1 MAIKLTK
8 KGTDNFCV
16 TITGNALSGKTTLA
30 GKQLKPLFLSTD
42 GKAAKQGYD
51 AIQFNT
57 VQLIKELPEFIK
69 SGEYQTIVFD
79 VIEEL
84 EEVCEKDV
92 KKKHNVDV
100 LTDEMQQEVVNY
112 YKAVINQLVN
122 NYNVVFLSRTAQT
135 KKEKIVADV
144 TSRGLG
150 YVLGRSTAVLHVND
164 SHEVTIENNMV
175 DIKANKNFIG
185 VDWKSEE

>member
-1 MAIKLTK
+1 MALELAK
-8 KGTDNFCV
+8 KGTKNFCI

-30 GKQLKPLFLSTD
+30 GKQEKALFLSTD

-51 AIQFNT
+51 AINFNS
-57 VQLIKELPEFIK
+57 VQIIKELPEFIK
-69 SGEYQTIVFD
+69 SNGYKTIVFD

-92 KKKHNVDV
+92 KKKHGVEI
-100 LTDEMQQEVVNY
+100 LTDEMQQEVVSY
-112 YKAVINQLVN
+112 YKAVVNQLVN

-135 KKEKIVADV
+135 KKERIVADV

-150 YVLGRSTAVLHVND
+150 YVLGRSTAVLHISDTHDV
-164 SHEVTIENNMV
+164 SIENQMS
-175 DIKANKNFIG
+175 DIEANKVFVG
-185 VDWKSEE
+185 VEW